1 MCNVCAGM
9 WRILIFISMSL
20 ILLNSSL
27 LHVSIRE
34 CCARWVTCSLVRAR
48 AVLLLCCAL
57 PVGRSRSR
65 HGGSHRRA
73 LSHFIPHY
81 KSRREYAMCRLYP
94 LACII

>member
-1 MCNVCAGM
+1 MCNACAGM

-48 AVLLLCCAL
+48 AVLLPFCAL

-65 HGGSHRRA
+65 HDGSHRRA
-73 LSHFIPHY
+73 FF
-81 KSRREYAMCRLYP
+81 
-94 LACII
+94 